1 MVFGW
6 RKIKEVNYLG
16 DDGEILTFELFT
28 RFSRKYKMRV
38 TVKKGDKVIDEDEQN
53 LNLLVGK
60 GFEMLDDLK
69 WLKFMS
75 EYYKRWKNEVV
86 KERTKA

>member
-28 RFSRKYKMRV
+28 RFLRKYKMRV

-53 LNLLVGK
+53 LNLLAFNSFKVLLEQGR
-60 GFEMLDDLK
+60 F
-69 WLKFMS
+69 FP
-75 EYYKRWKNEVV
+75 
-86 KERTKA
+86 